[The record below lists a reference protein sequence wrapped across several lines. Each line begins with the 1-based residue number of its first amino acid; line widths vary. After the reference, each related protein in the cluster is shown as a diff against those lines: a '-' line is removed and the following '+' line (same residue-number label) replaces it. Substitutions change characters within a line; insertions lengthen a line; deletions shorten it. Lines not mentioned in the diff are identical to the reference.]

1 MGSSFR
7 FPFLQALFICLLLPA
22 NLDAWPDYARGTK
35 QGCNVCHLEKSVTL
49 NPAGIDYAASGYK
62 WPPSGGFWPIGP
74 VDASALPI
82 IGFLHIF
89 TGVLWLG
96 TILYVHIVL
105 RPAYAEKGLPK
116 TEVRLGIGS
125 MIIVGITGILLTI
138 SRVRG
143 WDVFT
148 ETTWGNLLAAKISI
162 YLTLVLSGLFVVIFI
177 GPKLRQ
183 STGAARKPEDGKY
196 DPVTLMEFDGNEG
209 RPAYI
214 AYMGKVYDVTDSNLW
229 KRGTHFIHKAGEDLT
244 SQISKAPH
252 SDLKLKGMKEVGSY
266 DTEYRHS
273 LSLHQKLFHFIAY
286 FNLFLV
292 VVIFLIIAFWIWY
305 R

>member
-1 MGSSFR
+1 M
-7 FPFLQALFICLLLPA
+7 LLLILLLGVISFPIE
-22 NLDAWPDYARGTK
+22 LDAWPQYARDTRE
-35 QGCNVCHLEKSVTL
+35 GCNACHLEKSVTMS
-49 NPAGIDYAASGYK
+49 PAGIDYAASGYK
-62 WPPSGGFWPIGP
+62 WPPSGGFWSIAPIS
-74 VDASALPI
+74 DSALPI

-116 TEVRLGIGS
+116 TEVRLGLGS
-125 MIIVGITGILLTI
+125 MVIVGVTGILLTL

-143 WDVFT
+143 WDVFLD
-148 ETTWGNLLAAKISI
+148 TTWGNFLAAKIII
-162 YLTLVLSGLFVVIFI
+162 YLTLVLSGLFVVVFI

-183 STGAARKPEDGKY
+183 SIQAGQKPKDGLY
-196 DPVTLMEFDGNEG
+196 DPVSLMDFDGNEG

-244 SQISKAPH
+244 KQIGKAPH
-252 SDLKLKGMKEVGSY
+252 SADKLRGMKEVGVY
-266 DTEYRHS
+266 DTSYQPV

-286 FNLFLV
+286 FNLMLV
-292 VVIFLIIAFWIWY
+292 VFIFLIIAFWIWY